1 MHAKK
6 ETAYQTDQTHVRS
19 HFGAVQTVQTVAPSA
34 ASSMAL
40 STRAREW
47 QGPPRQGARS
57 TRRTDMTLRDMQ
69 SINALNLEPGRQS
82 PWLPLLAGPRSL
94 AVARPPAIEVVRVL
108 TAIEW
113 EQGSNQAEFDS
124 DSSRADIDFEDH
136 VQPSFME
143 TRTGQ
148 PGRNSHAVWAA
159 FFEGRLQCAD
169 CLAAMIA
176 ACRLCR

>member
-6 ETAYQTDQTHVRS
+6 GTDQTHVRS

-47 QGPPRQGARS
+47 QGPPRQRARRI
-57 TRRTDMTLRDMQ
+57 RRTDIRSMQ